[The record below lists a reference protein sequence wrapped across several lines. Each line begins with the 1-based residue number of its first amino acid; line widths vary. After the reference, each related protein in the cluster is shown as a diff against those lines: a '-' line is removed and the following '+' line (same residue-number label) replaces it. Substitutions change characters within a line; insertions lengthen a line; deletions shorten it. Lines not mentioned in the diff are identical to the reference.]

1 MYLVDESSFQNK
13 SRSIRTLSTTSK
25 LRTPSV
31 NKKSEKQ
38 TCFGALGLNG
48 NMTTYFSENSK
59 KEDYIGFLG
68 HLREREPK
76 EKMVVLVD
84 NAKIHHA
91 HATVDFCNANGI
103 TQIFLPPYSPDLN
116 PIEQIWRILKKMAY
130 KSAFRTLTEIIIRVA
145 NATNNRNFKG
155 VLKQWT
161 EKFGKYLES

>member
-25 LRTPSV
+25 LCTPSV

-38 TCFGALGLNG
+38 TCFGALDLDG
-48 NMTTYFSENSK
+48 NMTAYFSENSK
-59 KEDYIGFLG
+59 KEDYIGFLSY
-68 HLREREPK
+68 LREQEP
-76 EKMVVLVD
+76 EDEMVVIVD

-91 HATVDFCNANGI
+91 HATVDFCNSNGI

-130 KSAFRTLTEIIIRVA
+130 KSAFRTLAEIVTRVD
-145 NATNNRNFKG
+145 NATNNRNFKS
-155 VLKQWT
+155 VLKQWI
-161 EKFGKYLES
+161 EKFGKCLES